1 MQSLQI
7 KTGEIR
13 LQIIDDAGEE
23 RGIFKFNP
31 TDLESAK
38 KVLSLKNE
46 LTIKQAEFEDKV
58 AHCETPEDKVN
69 CMAEV
74 CDYFEGIIDDCFGAG
89 SSNLLFG
96 GAKTLSMFDDFLTG
110 IMPYYE
116 QASKERVAKYSPKR
130 TRKS

>member
-13 LQIIDDAGEE
+13 LQILDDAGEE

-38 KVLSLKNE
+38 KVIALQSE
-46 LTIKQAEFEDKV
+46 LAAKQAEFEKRV
-58 AHCETPEDKVN
+58 ANCETPEDKVN

-89 SSNLLFG
+89 SSKLLFG
-96 GAKTLSMFDDFLTG
+96 DAKTLSMFDDFLTG

-116 QASKERVAKYSPKR
+116 QASKERVAKYSPKK
-130 TRKS
+130 TSKS